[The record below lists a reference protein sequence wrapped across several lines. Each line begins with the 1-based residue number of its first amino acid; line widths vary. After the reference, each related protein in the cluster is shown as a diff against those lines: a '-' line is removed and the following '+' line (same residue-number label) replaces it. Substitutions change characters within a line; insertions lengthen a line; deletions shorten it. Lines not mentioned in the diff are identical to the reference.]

1 MVIHSGGI
9 MIELT
14 VLFTASSFLNE
25 RIDLFKS
32 VVSVSVEYAHIIP
45 TTTKSPNSDSQNKFH
60 APLILYNL
68 AVTR

>member
-1 MVIHSGGI
+1 

-32 VVSVSVEYAHIIP
+32 VVSVSVEYARIIR
-45 TTTKSPNSDSQNKFH
+45 TTKRPNSDSPNKFH
-60 APLILYNL
+60 VPLILYNL
-68 AVTR
+68 AVAK